1 MRAQRSWVTVKHV
14 EYFRLRLLQRLVAS
28 QLCREMT
35 FKFELMVVY
44 IQFYLAKWTGY
55 RNVSPC
61 GDVAELK
68 PGCFVGRGQVALGSD
83 WLVGL
88 FTNS

>member
-1 MRAQRSWVTVKHV
+1 MRAQRSWVTAKPV

-28 QLCREMT
+28 QLCKMT

-61 GDVAELK
+61 GEVAELK
-68 PGCFVGRGQVALGSD
+68 PGCFVGRS
-83 WLVGL
+83 
-88 FTNS
+88 

>member
-44 IQFYLAKWTGY
+44 IQFYLAI
-55 RNVSPC
+55 
-61 GDVAELK
+61 
-68 PGCFVGRGQVALGSD
+68 
-83 WLVGL
+83 
-88 FTNS
+88 

>member
-61 GDVAELK
+61 GYLAELR
-68 PGCFVGRGQVALGSD
+68 PGCFVGRS
-83 WLVGL
+83 
-88 FTNS
+88 